1 MQGTEKQIAWAQDIK
16 ASKMADINAQ
26 LEKMA
31 VKLAGKPAELA
42 KIDALRGTIDS
53 KDAAWWID
61 RRDMFYM
68 DLIKAAFAG
77 K

>member
-1 MQGTEKQIAWAQDIK
+1 MQGTEKQVNWAQDIK

-31 VKLAGKPAELA
+31 VKLTGKPAELA
-42 KIDALRGTIDS
+42 KIDAVRTALDS

-61 RRDMFYM
+61 RRDVFYM
-68 DLIKAAFAG
+68 DILKAAAAG